1 MRYYDANKTQLIGI
15 GKFWGGIFINAEKIG
30 SIHRKSCGEWLFT
43 LLLASEASRV
53 DCWAGPIESS
63 S

>member
-30 SIHRKSCGEWLFT
+30 SIHRMLYG
-43 LLLASEASRV
+43 
-53 DCWAGPIESS
+53 
-63 S
+63 